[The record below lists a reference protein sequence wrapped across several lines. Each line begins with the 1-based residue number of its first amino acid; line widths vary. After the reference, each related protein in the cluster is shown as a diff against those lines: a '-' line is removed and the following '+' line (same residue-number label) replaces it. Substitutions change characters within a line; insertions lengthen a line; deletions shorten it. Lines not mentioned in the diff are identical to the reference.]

1 MPSVQMVRTMR
12 NGALSIYRGDMLSFD
27 SKRGERSGYQV
38 EVWLSPWI
46 VTLSAPCITNNLTTT
61 HADLMRSACSC
72 LGSSTEWE
80 GQRRRES
87 KERMMRAAAGCT
99 TFLPGAA
106 CRSHSPDAAHKID
119 TAMGDGDIRPV
130 ASTAMGELHQNFVDL
145 SDANQDATQE
155 SLTAEVK
162 EMLQKCSD
170 MKSSRIP
177 SNTVTYKG
185 SASTETEAAE
195 PSSTQVASLSSDE
208 RPTPHHFV
216 LERATMPR
224 HKFVDISET
233 KEENKKLKDE
243 NFELKK
249 EIFILR
255 RELPNVIGLN
265 GNDITAEYI
274 DCRDKLFNEQT
285 HRMELQEELRTIRLE
300 LGDKKRK
307 YEEDKEEWKSRWK
320 RAVDERDSLSEEL
333 AKARRELLVNARLT
347 NKLQAQ
353 VAAHQQEAVPQP
365 PASDHADST
374 LGDMSIVST
383 RDMQFFDGSC
393 IEARRELLVNARL
406 TNKLQAQVAA
416 HQQEAVPQPP
426 ASDHADST
434 LGDMSIVS
442 TRDMQFFDGSCIE
455 ARRELLVNARL
466 TNKLQAQVAAHQQEA
481 VPQPPASDHA
491 DSTLGDMS
499 IVSTRDMQF
508 FDGSCIEA
516 RRELLVNARLTNKLQ
531 AQVAAH
537 QQEAVPQPPASDHA
551 DSTLG
556 DMSIVSTRDMQ
567 FFDGSCIEARREL
580 LVNARLTNKLQ
591 AQVAAH
597 QQEAVPQ
604 PPASDHADSTL
615 GDMSIVSTRD
625 MQFFD
630 GSCIEARRELL
641 VNARLTNKLQ
651 AQVAAHQQEAVP
663 QPPAS
668 DHADSTLGDMSI
680 VSTRDMQFFDG
691 SCIEA
696 RRELLVNARLTNKL
710 QAQVAAHQQEAVPQP
725 PASDH
730 ADSTLG
736 DMSIVSTRDMQF
748 FDGSCIEA
756 RRELLVNARL
766 TNKLQAQVAAHQ
778 QEAVPQPPASD
789 HADSTLGDMSI
800 VSTRDMVIEELK
812 GTVIEMT
819 VKKDDMLEQID
830 ALRAELETH
839 KKIAKEERE
848 MRALVERK
856 LADIRIQYEQ
866 LVEEKLIVEARHID
880 EVEKLQKDVNKRD
893 KAINSL
899 LKKLDQ
905 TKSLLMMN
913 TTDKDMGDREM
924 MANERGTFDA
934 NKKNS
939 QSFEAEGSTHDAGR
953 IHTKEVRA
961 AETLAGSDVMQPM
974 VQSFTEMLPMKL
986 KVSDNGQFSV
996 ANKTSELDEASMTG
1010 LFDCSIVAV
1019 QRLDTV
1025 GSKIPLLHDICRRLF
1040 EKLRGCADFLQSLL
1054 AELGSSEKGQSLIE
1068 EIRAMRLDF
1077 DQSELEANEIL
1088 KGVEEARRGIDEFK
1102 EVLSRSIEVSMINV
1116 STLVVDNSGDAEKV
1130 KMQKMVEET
1139 QTELLELH
1147 TQIADRER
1155 QLDGLKLKMAS
1166 LEKERCTIVQNLEVE
1181 RSSNA
1186 DLEKELSELRKLMT
1200 AHEVESADRTKD
1212 LECQVS
1218 DLETR
1223 CAEAELKLQKSCAEV
1238 QALEERLKSNHETLK
1253 SRDGELCKIV
1263 EKLRSREEELTC
1275 NKNELAQLA
1284 KKADELMTSL
1294 KCEANE
1300 RVKGAKEA
1308 VASEE
1313 KLTVDAIQ
1321 STSTRQLSQIS
1332 LVSDYIS
1339 VLGAELGRVRTE
1351 LEVSKSSRDVA
1362 ENKCRALVE
1371 ELNAVVAQA
1380 KALEELVQA
1389 RALTQ
1394 SKSTQSD
1401 LNVAAIGTLE
1411 ANIKRLEA
1419 ENSLIK
1425 ENFNTLYAT
1434 VAEKDRPEVNVGDVL
1449 EPMKAAFDADASKRR
1464 GIFVVS
1470 TAMGTSLCSTDID
1483 EMEEQLKAYK
1493 AYATDIYKFLGKWSR
1508 KAQQPAKSSFSSAD
1522 LSHMYEKIVGVHRM
1536 LEGQVEALK
1545 DRIKTKDENTMQ
1557 LARQTVSSSTHF
1569 TSPAEKELT
1578 SKETVTV
1585 LSAQLAKASLGEEH
1599 LMAFRTELSVDDF
1612 EEMFRSSNCIVETVK
1627 KLLKS
1632 NRAVKE
1638 EEKNVAEILMKARRI
1653 RSQLSTLCIRIERFE
1668 KAKLDQKE
1676 NMDPNDDPLFAL
1688 QNENVR
1694 LQLALND
1701 AKETLKAAYEK
1712 LSAKPDTAEM
1722 SERIV
1727 RELQKILRTMKS
1739 TKREARFLDEN
1750 RKRKN
1755 AEDNAGTS

>member
-1 MPSVQMVRTMR
+1 MSFKEQVREIIYLTL
-12 NGALSIYRGDMLSFD
+12 AL
-27 SKRGERSGYQV
+27 KRSQCCNRDYFS
-38 EVWLSPWI
+38 
-46 VTLSAPCITNNLTTT
+46 
-61 HADLMRSACSC
+61 
-72 LGSSTEWE
+72 
-80 GQRRRES
+80 
-87 KERMMRAAAGCT
+87 
-99 TFLPGAA
+99 
-106 CRSHSPDAAHKID
+106 
-119 TAMGDGDIRPV
+119 
-130 ASTAMGELHQNFVDL
+130 
-145 SDANQDATQE
+145 
-155 SLTAEVK
+155 
-162 EMLQKCSD
+162 
-170 MKSSRIP
+170 
-177 SNTVTYKG
+177 
-185 SASTETEAAE
+185 E

-383 RDMQFFDGSC
+383 RDM
-393 IEARRELLVNARL
+393 
-406 TNKLQAQVAA
+406 
-416 HQQEAVPQPP
+416 
-426 ASDHADST
+426 
-434 LGDMSIVS
+434 
-442 TRDMQFFDGSCIE
+442 
-455 ARRELLVNARL
+455 
-466 TNKLQAQVAAHQQEA
+466 
-481 VPQPPASDHA
+481 
-491 DSTLGDMS
+491 
-499 IVSTRDMQF
+499 
-508 FDGSCIEA
+508 
-516 RRELLVNARLTNKLQ
+516 
-531 AQVAAH
+531 
-537 QQEAVPQPPASDHA
+537 
-551 DSTLG
+551 
-556 DMSIVSTRDMQ
+556 
-567 FFDGSCIEARREL
+567 
-580 LVNARLTNKLQ
+580 
-591 AQVAAH
+591 
-597 QQEAVPQ
+597 
-604 PPASDHADSTL
+604 
-615 GDMSIVSTRD
+615 
-625 MQFFD
+625 
-630 GSCIEARRELL
+630 
-641 VNARLTNKLQ
+641 
-651 AQVAAHQQEAVP
+651 
-663 QPPAS
+663 
-668 DHADSTLGDMSI
+668 
-680 VSTRDMQFFDG
+680 
-691 SCIEA
+691 
-696 RRELLVNARLTNKL
+696 
-710 QAQVAAHQQEAVPQP
+710 
-725 PASDH
+725 
-730 ADSTLG
+730 
-736 DMSIVSTRDMQF
+736 
-748 FDGSCIEA
+748 
-756 RRELLVNARL
+756 
-766 TNKLQAQVAAHQ
+766 
-778 QEAVPQPPASD
+778 
-789 HADSTLGDMSI
+789 
-800 VSTRDMVIEELK
+800 VIEELK

-913 TTDKDMGDREM
+913 TTDKDMGDREK

-996 ANKTSELDEASMTG
+996 ANKTSEVPLQLDEASMTG

-1212 LECQVS
+1212 LECQ
-1218 DLETR
+1218 
-1223 CAEAELKLQKSCAEV
+1223 
-1238 QALEERLKSNHETLK
+1238 

-1425 ENFNTLYAT
+1425 GNFNTLCAT

-1545 DRIKTKDENTMQ
+1545 DRIKTKDEDTMQ